1 MTENMTTKT
10 NETTTAAA
18 AAMVADMTLTDAS
31 RADYNAS
38 ILYGYRYSVRR
49 YIEAMQRLDDI
60 DTELET
66 LGCRAITYDRVV
78 AGRSSVPNRLD
89 PGQQILDAG
98 EDKRKLELQASFW
111 ASEMEKS
118 HRIIRDLMRTT
129 DPATVDMILRYYDR
143 HETYRDIAD
152 RYGTSIYY
160 VRNHM
165 RRALAD
171 V

>member
-1 MTENMTTKT
+1 MNTKT
-10 NETTTAAA
+10 ETNDTTAAA

-38 ILYGYRYSVRR
+38 ILSGYRYSVRR
-49 YIEAMQRLDDI
+49 YIEAMQQLDDI
-60 DTELET
+60 DTELES
-66 LGCRAITYDRVV
+66 LGCRAITYDRPV
-78 AGRSSVPNRLD
+78 AGKSSVPNRLD
-89 PGQQILDAG
+89 PGQQIIDAT

-111 ASEMEKS
+111 LYEMEKS
-118 HRIIRDLMRTT
+118 HKLVRDLMRTA
-129 DPATVDMILRYYDR
+129 PADDVDMILRYYDM
-143 HETYRDIAD
+143 HETYREIAD
-152 RYGTSIYY
+152 RYDTSIYY